1 MGKIRVLIGEDSSF
15 LQKTVEKMLSED
27 PEIEVVGVGINGKET
42 IEKTISL
49 KPDVVVLDVIMPMSD
64 GLWALEEIMKRCPT
78 PVILF
83 NVATKEASEVTI
95 EALKLGAINVV
106 PRPISTNA
114 LWLTKN
120 ELVQKV
126 KVAAQIDRQKLFTLF
141 QEQSRKSGY
150 LAPPLFPARQVVTIG
165 ASAGGPSALL
175 SLVGKMP
182 KNMSAGML
190 VAQHMPASF
199 VKSFAEHLS
208 TICLLPVKLAEA
220 GDFVTM
226 GRLLF
231 CPGEMSVKIEKLKRG
246 GIVVFDLSKS
256 EHGVLPSIDLLMG
269 SAAKVYGSQTIGV
282 LLSGMGRDGVKGL
295 KAIKEA
301 GGKTIVQDET
311 SSVVYGMAKEAIN
324 AGVVDKILPLDK
336 IADEI
341 VKILE

>member
-15 LQKTVEKMLSED
+15 IQKMVEKMLSED
-27 PEIEVVGVGINGKET
+27 PEIEVVGSGIDGKET
-42 IEKTISL
+42 VEKTLSL
-49 KPDVVVLDVIMPMSD
+49 KPDVVILDVIMPMSD
-64 GLWALEEIMKRCPT
+64 GLWALEEIMKQCPT

-83 NVATKEASEVTI
+83 SVATKEASEVTI
-95 EALKLGAINVV
+95 EAFKLGIIDVLPKPTSPTAVI
-106 PRPISTNA
+106 
-114 LWLTKN
+114 LTRKKLI
-120 ELVQKV
+120 EKI
-126 KVAAQIDRQKLFTLF
+126 KVAAQVDRQKLFTLF

-165 ASAGGPSALL
+165 ASAGGPSVLL

-182 KNMSAGML
+182 KNMPAGML

-199 VKSFAEHLS
+199 VESFAEHLS
-208 TICLLPVKLAEA
+208 VICPLPVKLAEA
-220 GDFVTM
+220 GDFVTT
-226 GRLLF
+226 GRLLL
-231 CPGEMSVKIEKLKRG
+231 CPGEISIKIEKLRKG
-246 GIVVFDLSKS
+246 GIVVFDSSKS

-301 GGKTIVQDET
+301 GGKTIVQDEA

-324 AGVVDKILPLDK
+324 AGVVDKVLPLDK
-336 IADEI
+336 IAEEV
-341 VKILE
+341 VKSLE